1 MLIDSPPVQYAENLD
16 YDPTKLFSGG
26 INVTNLPLALI
37 RGKCTPVYPHQRL
50 RVNTVF
56 EVVKAKGKETAYCD
70 KHPAYD
76 VVRGP
81 SGQGLSEGYFPEI
94 ASAANDVDSIIAYD
108 QLHVDAF
115 LDWLDGKSP
124 SNAEGKLSS
133 VPTLFGGNFQSGNE
147 SIRNHPQHG

>member
-1 MLIDSPPVQYAENLD
+1 MTSVVQYAENLD

-26 INVTNLPLALI
+26 INATNLPLALI
-37 RGKCTPVYPHQRL
+37 QGKCTAVYPHQRL

-56 EVVKAKGKETAYCD
+56 EVVKGKGGQTAYCD

-76 VVRGP
+76 LVRGP
-81 SGQGLSEGYFPEI
+81 SGKGLSEGYFPEI
-94 ASAANDVDSIIAYD
+94 ASVPNNVDSIIAYD

-115 LDWLDGKSP
+115 LNWLDGKSP
-124 SNAEGKLSS
+124 SNAEGNLTG

-147 SIRNHPQHG
+147 SNENDDEQG

>member
-1 MLIDSPPVQYAENLD
+1 MLIDTLVQYAENID

-26 INVTNLPLALI
+26 INASTLPLALI
-37 RGKCTPVYPHQRL
+37 HGKCTPVYPHQRL

-56 EVVKAKGKETAYCD
+56 EVVKKKGKETAYCD

-76 VVRGP
+76 LVRGP

-94 ASAANDVDSIIAYD
+94 ASVSNDVDSIIAYD

-115 LDWLDGKSP
+115 LGWLDGKSQP
-124 SNAEGKLSS
+124 NAEGSLSG

-147 SIRNHPQHG
+147 SNRNDCQHG

>member
-1 MLIDSPPVQYAENLD
+1 MIIIVEYAENLD

-26 INVTNLPLALI
+26 INATNLPLALI
-37 RGKCTPVYPHQRL
+37 HGKCSPVYPHQRL

-56 EVVKAKGKETAYCD
+56 EVVKGKGKETAYCD

-76 VVRGP
+76 LVRGP

-124 SNAEGKLSS
+124 PNAEGALSG
-133 VPTLFGGNFQSGNE
+133 VPTLFGGNFQSGNF
-147 SIRNHPQHG
+147 SSGNDYQRG

>member
-1 MLIDSPPVQYAENLD
+1 MIIIVQYAENLD
-16 YDPTKLFSGG
+16 YDSTKLFSGG
-26 INVTNLPLALI
+26 INATNLPLALI
-37 RGKCTPVYPHQRL
+37 NGKCSPVYPHQRL

-56 EVVKAKGKETAYCD
+56 EVVRSKGKETAYCD

-76 VVRGP
+76 LVRGP

-94 ASAANDVDSIIAYD
+94 ASATSDVDSIIAYD

-124 SNAEGKLSS
+124 PNAEGALSG
-133 VPTLFGGNFQSGNE
+133 VPTLFGGNFQAGNFISGNDY
-147 SIRNHPQHG
+147 QHG